1 MRILYHHRTRGR
13 SVEGVHIR
21 GIVDALRAM
30 GHEVTILSFPGADP
44 EAPEEGARPRP
55 GRAQGVIRWVTTRLP
70 EWAFEALEL
79 VYNGYTWPRLS
90 RAARRTGPWDLIYER
105 YSLFLF
111 ATVLWARR
119 RGIPVVLEINDS
131 ALLERVR
138 PLSWRRL
145 ARAIE
150 GRVLR
155 AASGRVFISRAFR
168 ETAEA
173 AYGDLSPAVISPNAA
188 DATVFDPTRYDRE
201 AIRADYGLAG
211 RVVAGYV
218 GAFVAWHGIHPF
230 VEAILPRLRERPE
243 LVLLLV
249 GDGERFPAIA
259 EAVEA
264 AGLTDQVRLTGRVAH
279 GEVPALMA
287 AMDFAIL
294 PDSNTYGS
302 PMKVFEFMAMGLGVV
317 APDYGPLT
325 EVIADGETG
334 WLFPAGDIDAGMER
348 ALAVAGDEV
357 ERLRVGAAAADYIRR
372 ERQWQDNA
380 AALLALVPDAGEE
393 GQ

>member
-21 GIVDALRAM
+21 GIVEALRAM
-30 GHEVTILSFPGADP
+30 GHEVTVLSFPGADP
-44 EAPEEGARPRP
+44 EAAEERADQRP
-55 GRAQGVIRWVTTRLP
+55 GRAQAVIRWVTTRLP

-79 VYNGYTWPRLS
+79 AYNAYTWPRLS
-90 RAARRTGPWDLIYER
+90 RAARREGEWDLIYER

-155 AASGRVFISRAFR
+155 AASGRVFISRNFR

-188 DATVFDPTRYDRE
+188 DAAVFDPARFDRDR
-201 AIRADYGLAG
+201 IRAEYGLEG

-218 GAFVAWHGIHPF
+218 GAFVAWHGIQPF

-249 GDGERFPAIA
+249 GDGERYPAIA

-264 AGLTDQVRLTGRVAH
+264 AGLADQVRLTGRVPHA
-279 GEVPALMA
+279 EVPALMA
-287 AMDFAIL
+287 AMDFAVL

-334 WLFPAGDIDAGMER
+334 WLFPAGDIPAGMER
-348 ALAVAGDEV
+348 TLAVAGDEA
-357 ERLRVGAAAADYIRR
+357 EQRRVGAAAADYIRR
-372 ERQWQDNA
+372 ERQWRDNA
-380 AALLALVPDAGEE
+380 AQLLALVPGAGEE
-393 GQ
+393 GR